1 LSARLAIKLGHDN
14 LEQLIGEVGG
24 AVGVKHV
31 ASKSLLKLVNLTKL
45 SLVSQCARVR
55 PNDRKA

>member
-1 LSARLAIKLGHDN
+1 
-14 LEQLIGEVGG
+14 VGG